1 MLSHFSKSRT
11 HFSVFR
17 KQKGILLSHFSKS
30 CTHFGVF
37 RKQKGILLSHF
48 SKSRTHNNYN
58 YVAKAIADLAEYSQA
73 D

>member
-1 MLSHFSKSRT
+1 M
-11 HFSVFR
+11 
-17 KQKGILLSHFSKS
+17 LSHFSKS